1 MQVNLL
7 TSNVLTS
14 KALSPMGSIHKG
26 VAVQIKSDLKAAVEN
41 NARLLHQ
48 NPEAANS
55 IRTKNLSSFFLDS
68 AASVANDDGT
78 YTVDGV
84 SFAKKEFEH
93 SCAVLQAA
101 VSGIET
107 SGTIDYINYA
117 QMSIANNAIQAYGEA
132 NLSED
137 QADVLCRAMQEYIDA
152 VISTE
157 GKILS
162 DGSYITSG
170 AGDSSEYYC
179 IQKTYSDVERKAIN
193 DLIDEMNRV
202 SGRNKAHVGSD
213 FTARVASATN
223 QTLIQRMSNLFTE
236 IDLADS
242 VAVDSAME
250 QYKTLMEP
258 VYLASGINNE
268 HGALTRVLN
277 SNANKLSAMINRI
290 AIATN
295 NSSIDSRA

>member
-14 KALSPMGSIHKG
+14 KALSPTGSVHKG
-26 VAVQIKSDLKAAVEN
+26 VAAQISSDLKTVVGK
-41 NARLLHQ
+41 NARSLHQ

-55 IRTKNLSSFFLDS
+55 IRTKNLSSFFLGC
-68 AASVANDDGT
+68 AAPVANSDGT

-84 SFAKKEFEH
+84 SFARGEFEH

-117 QMSIANNAIQAYGEA
+117 QMSIANNAVQAYGEA
-132 NLSED
+132 SLSED

-152 VISTE
+152 VISAE
-157 GKILS
+157 SKILS
-162 DGSYITSG
+162 DGSYITSD
-170 AGDSSEYYC
+170 AGNSCEYYC
-179 IQKTYSDVERKAIN
+179 VKKTYSDVERKAIN

-213 FTARVASATN
+213 FAARVASATN
-223 QTLIQRMSNLFTE
+223 QTLIQRMSNLFSE

-242 VAVDSAME
+242 VAVGSAME
-250 QYKTLMEP
+250 QYRTLMEP

-277 SNANKLSAMINRI
+277 SNVDKLSALIKQVEI
-290 AIATN
+290 AAN
-295 NSSIDSRA
+295 HCPVDHRA